1 MADIVI
7 IMNPC
12 AGTRKA
18 NKFLTDIINVFAE
31 HGYYSHVYMTSKKG
45 DGVELT
51 EKYAKDGDI
60 LVAIG
65 GDGTLNEVIEGLT
78 LADLDIPIG
87 YIPAGSTN
95 DFASS
100 LKIPKNIINA
110 ARNIMDGKAIYLDS
124 GVFNNKV
131 FTYVASFGA
140 FTRIAYTT
148 PQNFK
153 NTFGHFAYV
162 LEGIKDISSIKS
174 EHLII
179 ETDQGKFE
187 GDYLFGA
194 VCNSTSLGGILTIDP
209 DIVDL
214 SDGLL
219 ELVLIKQPKNMFE
232 LNQLVLSLNGQIYDC
247 EMINLVSTKSIKIHC
262 ESKPDW
268 TLDGEYE
275 PGVEDIEIK
284 NSEKAFRI
292 ILKK

>member
-18 NKFLTDIINVFAE
+18 NKFLADIIKLFTE

-45 DGVELT
+45 DGVDLA
-51 EKYAKDGDI
+51 KNYAKNGDI

-65 GDGTLNEVIEGLT
+65 GDGTLNEVIEGIK
-78 LADLDIPIG
+78 LANVDVPIG

-95 DFASS
+95 DFANS
-100 LKIPKNIINA
+100 LKIPKNIIKA
-110 ARNIMDGKAIYLDS
+110 AQNIMEGEAVYLDT

-140 FTRIAYTT
+140 FTRISYST
-148 PQNFK
+148 PQNIK

-162 LEGIKDISSIKS
+162 LEGIKDLSSIKS

-179 ETDQGKFE
+179 ETDNTKFE

-194 VCNSTSLGGILTIDP
+194 VCNSTSLGGVLTIDP
-209 DIVDL
+209 SIVDL

-232 LNQLVLSLNGQIYDC
+232 LNRLVLSLNGQIYDC
-247 EMINLVSTKSIKIHC
+247 DMINLISTKSIKIHC
-262 ESKPDW
+262 ENKPDW

-275 PGVEDIEIK
+275 PGVEDIDIR